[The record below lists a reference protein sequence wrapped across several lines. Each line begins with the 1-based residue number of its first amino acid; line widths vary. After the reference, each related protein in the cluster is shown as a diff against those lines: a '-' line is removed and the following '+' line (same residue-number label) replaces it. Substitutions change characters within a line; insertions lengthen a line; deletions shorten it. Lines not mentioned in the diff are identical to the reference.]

1 MTRIV
6 LADDH
11 EVVRRGV
18 RSLLESKH
26 GWEVCGEA
34 ANGREAVELAKR
46 LRPDVV
52 VLDLSMPELNGLEA
66 VRQICRLT
74 PRPAVVVFSMH
85 DAEQLVRDV
94 LQAGALG
101 YVLKSE
107 TAQHLL
113 AAVESVQAGKPYFAG
128 PVARTVLDGFLKAEK
143 VSEPSLTPRERE
155 IIQLVAEGQS
165 NKDVAQRLGI
175 SVKTVETHRAA
186 LMRKLGLRDVTD
198 LVRYAV
204 RNRIIEP

>member
-18 RSLLESKH
+18 RSLLESKP

-34 ANGREAVELAKR
+34 SNGREAVELVRR
-46 LRPDVV
+46 LKPDVV
-52 VLDLSMPELNGLEA
+52 VVDLSMPELNGLEA
-66 VRQICRLT
+66 VRQMCRLQ

-107 TAQHLL
+107 AAQHLV
-113 AAVESVQAGKPYFAG
+113 AAVESVRAGKPYFVG
-128 PVARTVLDGFLKAEK
+128 PVARTVLDGFLKAER
-143 VSEPSLTPRERE
+143 SAETLTTRERE

-165 NKDVAQRLGI
+165 NKDIARRLGI

-198 LVRYAV
+198 VVRYAV

>member
-18 RSLLESKH
+18 RSLLESKP

-34 ANGREAVELAKR
+34 SNGREAVELVRR
-46 LRPDVV
+46 LKPDVV
-52 VLDLSMPELNGLEA
+52 VVDLSMPELNGLEA
-66 VRQICRLT
+66 VRQMCRLQ

-107 TAQHLL
+107 AAQHLV
-113 AAVESVQAGKPYFAG
+113 AAVESVRAGKPYFAG
-128 PVARTVLDGFLKAEK
+128 PIARTVLDGFLKAER
-143 VSEPSLTPRERE
+143 SAETLTTRERE

-165 NKDVAQRLGI
+165 NKDIARRLGI

-198 LVRYAV
+198 VVRYAV

>member
-18 RSLLESKH
+18 RSLLESKP

-34 ANGREAVELAKR
+34 SNGREAVELVRR
-46 LRPDVV
+46 LKPDVV
-52 VLDLSMPELNGLEA
+52 VVDLSMPELNGLEA
-66 VRQICRLT
+66 VRQMCRLQ

-107 TAQHLL
+107 AAQHLV
-113 AAVESVQAGKPYFAG
+113 AAVESVRAGKPYFAG
-128 PVARTVLDGFLKAEK
+128 PVARTVLDGFLKAER
-143 VSEPSLTPRERE
+143 SAETLTTRERE

-165 NKDVAQRLGI
+165 NKDIARRLGI

-198 LVRYAV
+198 VVRYAV